1 MQFKIRA
8 SAAGEIMG
16 VKGLGK
22 TGQGF
27 VEKWY
32 KEQLYN
38 RTKSFTS
45 KYTEKGNVVEDSAIQ
60 LVADHFGLG
69 LLMKNEQHYSN
80 EFFKGTPDVVTSDLI
95 IDVKSSWDCFTFPLF
110 ADEIP
115 NKDYYYQMQVY
126 MALTGLS
133 KSKLIYCLMDTPDD
147 IIEKEAYYYCENN
160 GVDYDMD
167 FLEQFKKQ
175 YIYSHLP
182 IHLRIKSFDIMRDD
196 AVIEQIKQRVK
207 ECNEYLNQIKIN
219 N

>member
-1 MQFKIRA
+1 
-8 SAAGEIMG
+8 
-16 VKGLGK
+16 
-22 TGQGF
+22 
-27 VEKWY
+27 
-32 KEQLYN
+32 
-38 RTKSFTS
+38 
-45 KYTEKGNVVEDSAIQ
+45 
-60 LVADHFGLG
+60 
-69 LLMKNEQHYSN
+69 
-80 EFFKGTPDVVTSDLI
+80 
-95 IDVKSSWDCFTFPLF
+95 
-110 ADEIP
+110 
-115 NKDYYYQMQVY
+115 
-126 MALTGLS
+126 
-133 KSKLIYCLMDTPDD
+133 MDTPDD